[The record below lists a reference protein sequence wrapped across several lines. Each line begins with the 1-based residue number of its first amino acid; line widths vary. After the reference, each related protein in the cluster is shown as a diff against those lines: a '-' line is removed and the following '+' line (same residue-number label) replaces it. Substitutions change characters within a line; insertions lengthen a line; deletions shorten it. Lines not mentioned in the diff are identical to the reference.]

1 MDFRNTDL
9 KDLFGAVA
17 AEDDE
22 LKNLEKYFFKNQLF
36 RKAIGKDKL
45 LILKGYKGTGKSALL
60 TMVQDYF
67 YAEKKVCL
75 SIKPDDFPSIK
86 LSNNDNLDLI
96 SSWKKDLNDLIIK
109 KAYETFLQ
117 EDKPQKKFF
126 NAINAINDIFNL
138 PQYLNADTDGFKKKI
153 AENFNKNREVYVFID
168 DLERGWNG
176 DENSIHRISSL
187 ISALRDLSNS
197 FKGLKFRV
205 SLRSDMYSMLRYDDS
220 NLDKVLPDI
229 FDVKWTRDDLLKILV
244 MRVQH
249 YFGNDIKSE
258 DLDGLTQTELEPY
271 LKDIMKLNFS
281 GKGKWHNRPIH
292 NILLSLI
299 RERPRD
305 LINLCTLA
313 ASKAGENN
321 HDLIETKDW
330 ETIFQKYS
338 RDRFNDTITEHKYQ
352 LSQDGVKQLLNGM
365 KTTKAE
371 SKLQKSLYDRDEILL
386 KIKNILEQNNI
397 RKNGTTY
404 KMSSKEGLEFLYSI
418 GFLVARKDE
427 SENGYI
433 NRVTYDQN
441 QDLVDQNSGYK
452 FEIHPA
458 FRWALNYDPN
468 ENILAGFDSEYY

>member
-1 MDFRNTDL
+1 M
-9 KDLFGAVA
+9 
-17 AEDDE
+17 
-22 LKNLEKYFFKNQLF
+22 
-36 RKAIGKDKL
+36 
-45 LILKGYKGTGKSALL
+45 AL
-60 TMVQDYF
+60 
-67 YAEKKVCL
+67 
-75 SIKPDDFPSIK
+75 
-86 LSNNDNLDLI
+86 
-96 SSWKKDLNDLIIK
+96 
-109 KAYETFLQ
+109 
-117 EDKPQKKFF
+117 
-126 NAINAINDIFNL
+126 
-138 PQYLNADTDGFKKKI
+138 KKKI

-404 KMSSKEGLEFLYSI
+404 KMSSKEGLEFFIFYRFFSC
-418 GFLVARKDE
+418 
-427 SENGYI
+427 
-433 NRVTYDQN
+433 
-441 QDLVDQNSGYK
+441 
-452 FEIHPA
+452 
-458 FRWALNYDPN
+458 
-468 ENILAGFDSEYY
+468 